1 MDGRWYRAR
10 LEKVIRCR
18 IVRVSQRFPLPIQ
31 PHPLKPF
38 YVKDAAGNVCGFWK
52 LHGSF
57 STQAEK
63 TVLQGGNITFLS
75 SSNVNLLFVLILL
88 QFLRLP
94 AIALPVTLMVTENKL
109 NLHLDKTMSSA

>member
-18 IVRVSQRFPLPIQ
+18 IVRVSQRFSLPIQ

-63 TVLQGGNITFLS
+63 AVLQGGNITFLL
-75 SSNVNLLFVLILL
+75 SSNVNLL
-88 QFLRLP
+88 Q
-94 AIALPVTLMVTENKL
+94 TLCTY
-109 NLHLDKTMSSA
+109 SSSVSEASCNRTASHTDGN

>member
-18 IVRVSQRFPLPIQ
+18 IVRVSQRFSLPIQ

-63 TVLQGGNITFLS
+63 AVLQGGHISLS
-75 SSNVNLLFVLILL
+75 SSNVNLL
-88 QFLRLP
+88 Q
-94 AIALPVTLMVTENKL
+94 TLCTFSVSVSEASCNRTASHTDGN
-109 NLHLDKTMSSA
+109 